1 MERKTRSAEKENGI
15 GMETVFFSIIVVCL
29 NPGKK
34 LRETVES
41 VWRQTETDYEILIK
55 DGGSVDGS
63 VDGLEKREKVRVF
76 RRPDTGIYDAMN
88 QAAKEA
94 RGEILFFLNCGDVL
108 HDETVLKRVREQI
121 EQAGS
126 GAKIFYGDIYSR
138 LSRCLVASNPR
149 LDAFGC
155 YRNVPCHQACFYKKE
170 LFEERGYLLQ
180 YKVRADYEH
189 FLWCFFEKEANPLYV
204 PVVIADYEGGG
215 FSETKENKKI
225 SAAEHKEIVGKYMS
239 RGKIIKYRLLLLMT
253 LAPLRTK
260 IAESERGA
268 ELYNRMKKILYRK

>member
-1 MERKTRSAEKENGI
+1 MEKGKWN
-15 GMETVFFSIIVVCL
+15 GMEKVFFSIIVVCL
-29 NPGKK
+29 NPGEK
-34 LRETVES
+34 LKQTVES
-41 VWRQTETDYEILIK
+41 VWRQKETDYEILIK
-55 DGGSVDGS
+55 DGGSQDGS
-63 VDGLEKREKVRVF
+63 ADGLEKKEKVRVL
-76 RRPDTGIYDAMN
+76 RRTDKGIYDAMN

-94 RGEILFFLNCGDVL
+94 RGRFLFFLNCGDVL
-108 HDETVLKRVREQI
+108 HDATVLERVKEQM
-121 EQAGS
+121 ERTKGE
-126 GAKIFYGDIYSR
+126 AKIFYGDIYSQ
-138 LSRCLVASNPR
+138 LSGCLVASNPR

-155 YRNVPCHQACFYKKE
+155 YRNVPCHQACFYRKE

-225 SAAEHKEIVGKYMS
+225 SAAEHKEIVRKYMS
-239 RGKIIKYRLLLLMT
+239 RGQIIKYRTLLLLT

-260 IAESERGA
+260 LAESERSA
-268 ELYNRMKKILYRK
+268 ELYNRVKKILYRK

>member
-1 MERKTRSAEKENGI
+1 MERKIRSAEKENGI

-29 NPGKK
+29 NPGEK

-55 DGGSVDGS
+55 DGGSADGS

-108 HDETVLKRVREQI
+108 HDGTVLKQVREQI
-121 EQAGS
+121 EQAG

-138 LSRCLVASNPR
+138 LSGCLVASNPR

-239 RGKIIKYRLLLLMT
+239 RRQIIKYQTLLILT

-268 ELYNRMKKILYRK
+268 ELYNRMKKMLYRK